1 MKSIYLLFFLSLGLF
16 QSCSTPI
23 STKKI
28 ASSWCDCIKSAEN
41 DPVAL
46 KDCDALA
53 IKDMNVIFM
62 KKWKEIEEKKI
73 SMDTLKEYKLSMDKE
88 MFKLTEECGGFSFG
102 MPINQQKNMVPQGI
116 K

>member
-1 MKSIYLLFFLSLGLF
+1 MKSICLLLLLSLAF
-16 QSCSTPI
+16 IQSCSTPI

-28 ASSWCDCIKSAEN
+28 AASWCDCIKSVEN
-41 DPVAL
+41 EPVAL

-62 KKWKEIEEKKI
+62 KKWKEIEEKNI

-102 MPINQQKNMVPQGI
+102 MPMNQKNNMVPQGI